1 MSAPSSLPPIT
12 ANHHYYQYTQRQINS
27 LHVSTQVCIFAY
39 GQTGS
44 GKTYTM
50 FGNPDNR
57 GIIPRAMGQVCMG
70 ASLSFTVCVVC
81 TLRECWVH
89 VVCVGDHPRQL

>member
-1 MSAPSSLPPIT
+1 MWL
-12 ANHHYYQYTQRQINS
+12 
-27 LHVSTQVCIFAY
+27 LQVCIFAY

-57 GIIPRAMGQVCMG
+57 GIIPRAMAQVGPGQE
-70 ASLSFTVCVVC
+70 A
-81 TLRECWVH
+81 
-89 VVCVGDHPRQL
+89 

>member
-1 MSAPSSLPPIT
+1 MSSVL
-12 ANHHYYQYTQRQINS
+12 
-27 LHVSTQVCIFAY
+27 LGGVSGPQVCIFAY

-57 GIIPRAMGQVCMG
+57 GIIPRAMAQVLQQGPGLSAAG
-70 ASLSFTVCVVC
+70 ADCLHAA
-81 TLRECWVH
+81 R
-89 VVCVGDHPRQL
+89 DRA